1 MFFDSI
7 TKNRPIIKTHC
18 CKKIQKCVFFW
29 CNVCDFLNLSIFV
42 REYRTRRPGIPHLNE
57 IYVTKPQTSHNN
69 MQKTRPRYHNLE
81 GFFFYLLRISIDTSK
96 KTTLYYS
103 EYKKRDYDKN
113 KILPELMTC
122 MSILESKYD
131 TFPVVAN
138 VDIYWWC
145 V

>member
-1 MFFDSI
+1 
-7 TKNRPIIKTHC
+7 
-18 CKKIQKCVFFW
+18 
-29 CNVCDFLNLSIFV
+29 
-42 REYRTRRPGIPHLNE
+42 
-57 IYVTKPQTSHNN
+57 

-138 VDIYWWC
+138 FDIYIDMA
-145 V
+145 VRLNQ